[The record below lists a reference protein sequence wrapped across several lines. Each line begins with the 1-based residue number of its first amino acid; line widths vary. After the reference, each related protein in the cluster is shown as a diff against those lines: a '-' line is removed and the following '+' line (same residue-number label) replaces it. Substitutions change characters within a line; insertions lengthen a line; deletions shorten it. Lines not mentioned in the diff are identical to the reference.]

1 MKLMDS
7 TLLGRSLFSFFA
19 AMPDSVTQAVS
30 ALYDTYPF
38 PPEPMQDGPPP
49 GYNWR
54 WHYPSAYAFC
64 TGQAPKLGRPRIL
77 DAGCGTGVSTDYLA
91 HLNPSAEI
99 TAIDIS
105 AGTLAVAQ
113 ERCRRSGVADRIH
126 FQQLSLY
133 NLDQLPGEFDQ
144 INCVGVLHHL
154 EDPDRGLAALASKL
168 APGGILH
175 IFVYAEI
182 GRAEI
187 RQMQAA
193 IALLQ
198 GERRGDYRDG
208 VAIGREIFSQL
219 PANNR
224 LRRREEERWAL
235 ENQRDE
241 CFADMYVH
249 PQEIDYN
256 TQTLRRWI
264 EGSGLTFLGFSDRD
278 RWNPDPLFGT
288 SETLRDRFQT
298 LSEWQ
303 RYRLIELLDPEITH
317 FEFFLGRSP
326 LPQCDWSD
334 DELLLQAKPVR
345 NECLYGW
352 PSRDIFDPD
361 YRPRTLSEAEYAFL
375 EQCDRPLDSAPT
387 VAELL
392 QTSPLNLAAVRQ
404 LIDQQLI
411 LLVPAQT

>member
-1 MKLMDS
+1 
-7 TLLGRSLFSFFA
+7 
-19 AMPDSVTQAVS
+19 MPDSVTQAVS
-30 ALYDTYPF
+30 ALYDAYPF

-54 WHYPSAYAFC
+54 WHYPSAYGFC

-113 ERCRRSGVADRIH
+113 ERCRRSGVVDRIH

-133 NLDQLPGEFDQ
+133 DVDQLPGEFDH

-154 EDPDRGLAALASKL
+154 ADPDRGLAALASKL

-198 GERRGDYRDG
+198 GEQRGDYRDG
-208 VAIGREIFSQL
+208 VAVGREIFRQL
-219 PANNR
+219 PADNR

-235 ENQRDE
+235 ENHRDE

-256 TQTLRRWI
+256 TETLFRWI
-264 EGSGLTFLGFSDRD
+264 DASSLTFLGFSDRD
-278 RWNPDPLFGT
+278 RWQPDRLFGE
-288 SETLRDRFQT
+288 SDLLRNRFQS
-298 LSEWQ
+298 LSERQ
-303 RYRLIELLDPEITH
+303 QYRLIELLDPEITH

-326 LPQCDWSD
+326 LPRWNWSD
-334 DELLLQAKPVR
+334 DSQLLQAQPVR

-361 YRPRTLSEAEYAFL
+361 YRPRNLSEAEFSFL
-375 EQCDRPLDSAPT
+375 EACDRNPMAGLT

-392 QTSPLNLAAVRQ
+392 QDTPLSLAEIRLLLA
-404 LIDQQLI
+404 QQLI
-411 LLVPAQT
+411 LLVPSQT